1 MGVRLYL
8 MRHGHSPSPVE
19 AGVKTDFERPLS
31 DRGRAAA
38 EKAVRHLLEQGA
50 RPSLILHSPL
60 VRAVQTAQAAAKV
73 LGPGAPS
80 EMFAPLKNEL
90 PPPELAAELRRR
102 CADLSEVLAVG
113 HQPQLG
119 ELVAFLSGRLAEL
132 RPAGLAALDLDD
144 GGAKLLWW
152 RNTEDLG

>member
-1 MGVRLYL
+1 MGLKLYL
-8 MRHGHSPSPVE
+8 MRHGHSPSPLE
-19 AGVKTDFERPLS
+19 AGVRTDFERPLS
-31 DRGRAAA
+31 ERGRAAA

-50 RPSLILHSPL
+50 RPALILHSPL
-60 VRAVQTAQAAAKV
+60 LRAVQTAQAAAKV
-73 LGPGAPS
+73 LGPGAPA

-102 CADLSEVLAVG
+102 CEGVSEVLAVG

-119 ELVAFLSGRLAEL
+119 ELVAFLSGKLAEL
-132 RPAGLAALDLDD
+132 RPAGLAALELDD

-152 RNTEDLG
+152 RNTEDLA